1 MVLRAGMCQGS
12 DIDHPK
18 SNFLC
23 PAPFCEARTEMGT
36 GLKIEVAKLAEVSLA
51 FVAAG
56 GT

>member
-1 MVLRAGMCQGS
+1 MCQGS